1 MKNAATA
8 SRRDRNP
15 VAAVATTAML
25 LALGAGSPA
34 SAGDDASAYPVS
46 SNATPYSH
54 CLSALA
60 SRPGDNLPSLAV
72 GEIVDK
78 TGQLSVADH
87 GYALSQGATEMVIS
101 AFHKTRKV
109 RLLERADLRVA
120 NQELIFRK
128 GGLAGEPIT
137 PGAVR
142 GADFIVAGALT
153 ELNYNIVSDGVG
165 LWIKGVGGGGKR
177 VVVNVALDLRL
188 IDARSLEVVHVS
200 SLQKRIVGREVEA
213 NVFRFF
219 GSNLIELDAG
229 RIRNEPLQLGVRSVA
244 EMAVHQIMTDY
255 LGLAA
260 SPECRLT
267 EDGATARRS

>member
-1 MKNAATA
+1 MKEAARP
-8 SRRDRNP
+8 SRRDSRP
-15 VAAVATTAML
+15 LATMAAVALFVAFGT
-25 LALGAGSPA
+25 GSPA
-34 SAGDDASAYPVS
+34 SAAGDASAYPVS

-54 CLSALA
+54 CLAALA
-60 SRPGDNLPSLAV
+60 SQSGDNLPSLAV
-72 GEIVDK
+72 GEIIDK
-78 TGQLSVADH
+78 TGQFSVADH

-101 AFHKTRKV
+101 AFYKTRKV

-120 NQELIFRK
+120 NQELTFRK
-128 GGLAGEPIT
+128 GGLAGEPIKS
-137 PGAVR
+137 GALR

-153 ELNYNIVSDGVG
+153 ELNYNIVSDGAG

-188 IDARSLEVVHVS
+188 IDARTLEVVYVS

-213 NVFRFF
+213 NLFRFF
-219 GSNLIELDAG
+219 GTNLIELDAG

-255 LGLAA
+255 LGLTAT
-260 SPECRLT
+260 PECRLA
-267 EDGATARRS
+267 EDGATARPS